1 MTFDFSAKT
10 ILITGA
16 TRGIGMKIAEDL
28 SLLGANLLL
37 TGTIPEQVK
46 ELNDSALQQDLKRK
60 YFCVNLQD
68 RASLESFILSLKS
81 YPAIDGLV
89 NNAGINRLNPVTD
102 ALESDWDDMMQVN
115 LSAPFRLIKEI
126 SAAMIRNGYGRIVNI
141 ASIFSTISK
150 EKRAIYSATKFG
162 LHGLTVGSSN
172 DLARYNIL
180 VNTLS
185 PGFVMTDLTRK
196 NLSETERMQLAEQV
210 PIKRLAEVQDISN
223 VAVFLLSDLNRYL
236 TGQNIIVDGGFT
248 NV

>member
-1 MTFDFSAKT
+1 MRFDFSTKT

-28 SLLGANLLL
+28 SLLGADLLL
-37 TGTIPEQVK
+37 TGTNPEQVK
-46 ELNDSALQQDLKRK
+46 ELNDLAVQQNFKRK
-60 YFCVNLQD
+60 YFCVDLLD
-68 RASLESFILSLKS
+68 RASVEMFISSLKS
-81 YPAIDGLV
+81 YPLIDGLV

-102 ALESDWDDMMQVN
+102 ALESDWDDMVQVN
-115 LSAPFRLIKEI
+115 LTAPFRLVKEI
-126 SAAMIRNGYGRIVNI
+126 SAGMIRNGYGRIVNI

-150 EKRAIYSATKFG
+150 EKRAVYSATKFG

-196 NLSETERMQLAEQV
+196 NLSEIERAQLADQV

-236 TGQNIIVDGGFT
+236 TGQNIVVDGGFT